1 VQLRTEGARYDV
13 LNAVFGA
20 KGLDQDDD
28 LVALL
33 ARTDAVTA
41 LLASHGGA
49 DLLGAYRRAA
59 NILRIE
65 DKKDGPH
72 DGSPSPG
79 TEAAEMALFDALQA
93 MQDVTDLLRRED
105 YAAAMAMTARLR
117 APLDAFFDKVTVN
130 APEPELRRNR
140 LRLLNQVRAIMDQI
154 ADFSRI
160 EG

>member
-1 VQLRTEGARYDV
+1 V

-20 KGLDQDDD
+20 KGLGVGQDDD

-33 ARTDAVTA
+33 ARTDATA
-41 LLASHGGA
+41 ILLQSADGA
-49 DLLGAYRRAA
+49 NLLTAYRRAA

-65 DKKDGPH
+65 EKKDGPH
-72 DGSPSPG
+72 DAPPDPG
-79 TEAAEMALFDALQA
+79 LFRETAEIDLDQALTAYHG
-93 MQDVTDLLRRED
+93 VVSLLEKDD
-105 YAAAMAMTARLR
+105 YSSAMTTMAGLR
-117 APLDAFFDKVTVN
+117 APLDAFFDEVTVN

-140 LRLLNQVRAIMDQI
+140 LRVLARVRSMMDQI